1 MVNARLCNRLQD
13 TQLTLKGVVY
23 TPSDNI
29 NGLAIRSQLEFEV
42 LSFFFLAVSGNFQV
56 CSFLLTFY

>member
-42 LSFFFLAVSGNFQV
+42 LSFFFLAVSGKFSSV
-56 CSFLLTFY
+56 